1 MLSKNTKFEIV
12 PLNWHF
18 SPKKGFLQT
27 HMPPSGVTI
36 RTARTG
42 QRLTA
47 SQLQEKI
54 KIPRNIAR
62 NARIKNSH
70 VSIAWQLN

>member
-18 SPKKGFLQT
+18 SPKKEFLQT
-27 HMPPSGVTI
+27 HMPPSGVTM
-36 RTARTG
+36 RKVRTG
-42 QRLTA
+42 QRLAA

-54 KIPRNIAR
+54 
-62 NARIKNSH
+62 
-70 VSIAWQLN
+70 